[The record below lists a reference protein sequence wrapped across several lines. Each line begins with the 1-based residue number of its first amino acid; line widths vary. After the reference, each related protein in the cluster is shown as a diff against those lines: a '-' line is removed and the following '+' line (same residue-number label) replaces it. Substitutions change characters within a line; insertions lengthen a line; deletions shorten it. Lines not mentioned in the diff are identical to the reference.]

1 MAVLVVALLDAAV
14 LWWLWPQPD
23 WRFLLG
29 AWTLAVGDC
38 AVAPYLA
45 AVVTAWS
52 WRRVLADPRVTA
64 YEKQLAQFARDRE
77 GAGLL
82 GRALLGIAL
91 CTIVALGGVAA
102 MVTFPEARET
112 VRLAVA
118 GLGALAGLW
127 AVWSALRTW
136 R

>member
-1 MAVLVVALLDAAV
+1 M
-14 LWWLWPQPD
+14 
-23 WRFLLG
+23 
-29 AWTLAVGDC
+29 
-38 AVAPYLA
+38 
-45 AVVTAWS
+45 
-52 WRRVLADPRVTA
+52 LADPRVTA

-118 GLGALAGLW
+118 GTGILIGLW

>member
-1 MAVLVVALLDAAV
+1 MVVLVVALLNAAV

-23 WRFLLG
+23 WRFLVG

-45 AVVTAWS
+45 AAVTAWG

-64 YEKQLAQFARDRE
+64 YERQLAQFARDRE

-82 GRALLGIAL
+82 GRALLAIAL
-91 CTIVALGGVAA
+91 CSVVALAGAGALL
-102 MVTFPEARET
+102 TFPAARET
-112 VRLAVA
+112 IRLAVA
-118 GLGALAGLW
+118 GTGILIGLW

>member
-1 MAVLVVALLDAAV
+1 MLVVALLNAAV
-14 LWWLWPQPD
+14 VWWLWPQPD
-23 WRFLLG
+23 WRFLVG

-45 AVVTAWS
+45 AAVTALS

-64 YEKQLAQFARDRE
+64 YEKHLAQFARDRE
-77 GAGLL
+77 GAGLI
-82 GRALLGIAL
+82 GRALFGVAL
-91 CTIVALGGVAA
+91 CTAVALAGTGALG
-102 MVTFPEARET
+102 TFPAAREA
-112 VRLAVA
+112 VRLAVT
-118 GLGALAGLW
+118 GTSVLVGLW

>member
-1 MAVLVVALLDAAV
+1 MAVLVVALLNAAV
-14 LWWLWPQPD
+14 VWWLWPQPD
-23 WRFLLG
+23 GQFLLG

-38 AVAPYLA
+38 ALAPYLA
-45 AVVTAWS
+45 AAVTAWG

-64 YEKQLAQFARDRE
+64 YERQLAQFARDRA

-91 CTIVALGGVAA
+91 CTAVALAGAGALVACPA
-102 MVTFPEARET
+102 ARET
-112 VRLAVA
+112 SRLAMA
-118 GLGALAGLW
+118 GAGVLVGLW